1 MEGALIQGVLMQGAQ
16 VEGALIQ
23 GVLMQGAQV
32 EGALIQGVLMQGVLS
47 QKKTEKGRMEI
58 VVAMRGAEG
67 VAEKIQ

>member
-1 MEGALIQGVLMQGAQ
+1 M
-16 VEGALIQ
+16 
-23 GVLMQGAQV
+23 

-67 VAEKIQ
+67 VAEKMQ